1 MYDDMMNHKM
11 IKVLLVMLVVSIIFV
26 PPVAMGQS
34 YAPGY
39 GYLRMPIRVHHSPTI
54 CAIEP
59 PQDSKFQKVGQ
70 QLLDETGYAV
80 MDWGQKLNQG
90 LGKHPVWNIN
100 LIKVTL
106 DQQKVF
112 DYNKCDITIHYLPK
126 PENKDIEF
134 VAAGVTIPNFET
146 NKTNI
151 EIYYYDIQPNW
162 QKIEWTE
169 NNQDY
174 YSYVNKPKYTGFVAT
189 NTQLGSTIRHEIGHS
204 LGLGH
209 FIVPYQELQ
218 LIVKGIEDMPSI
230 MIDTLTVL
238 GVTHY
243 DITPLDVWEM
253 KSIYGDGGFGHQ
265 IPQNTGYQRIHILST
280 DKQNYQSSDKIKLL
294 IDTSGF
300 DNQTVGAVIVIDS
313 QNHLIDDYSISK
325 SNSTLYLN
333 DRYHNDGK
341 YWAEFIHPSGYFDY
355 ASFTVGNQVL
365 QSPIVIQN
373 STQQVTQ
380 IPSWIKNN
388 AKWWSEGSLSDYD
401 FTKGI
406 QYMIQ
411 NGILKIP
418 QTPAGHGL
426 LQPIPSWI
434 KHNAGWWSSG
444 QVSDDE
450 FVKAIQWLVSNGVIK
465 T

>member
-1 MYDDMMNHKM
+1 MLK
-11 IKVLLVMLVVSIIFV
+11 ILLVAALVISAIFLPHIV
-26 PPVAMGQS
+26 MGQT

-39 GYLRMPIRVHHSPTI
+39 GYLRMPIRLHHSPTI

-59 PQDSKFQKVGQ
+59 PKDPNFPKVGQ

-80 MDWGQKLNQG
+80 IDWSQKLNAG

-100 LIKVTL
+100 LIKVYL
-106 DQQKVF
+106 FQQKGF

-162 QKIEWTE
+162 QQIEWTE
-169 NNQDY
+169 NGQDY

-189 NTQLGSTIRHEIGHS
+189 TTQLDSTIRHEIGHS

-209 FIVPYQELQ
+209 FIMPYQDLQ
-218 LIVKGIEDMPSI
+218 LVIKGIRDMPSI
-230 MIDTLTVL
+230 MIDTVTVL

-253 KSIYGDGGFGHQ
+253 KSIYGDGGFDSQ
-265 IPQNTGYQRIHILST
+265 VQQKTGYQRIHMLDT
-280 DKQNYQSSDKIKLL
+280 DKQNYLPSEKITLS
-294 IDTSGF
+294 IDTYDFGS
-300 DNQTVGAVIVIDS
+300 QSVGEVLVIDS
-313 QNHLIDDYSISK
+313 DNHLIDNFGISQ

-333 DRYHNDGK
+333 DRYQKNGK
-341 YWAEFIHPSGYFDY
+341 YWAEFIGPLTGYYDY
-355 ASFTVGNQVL
+355 TSFTIGNQTEEL
-365 QSPIVIQN
+365 PITQN
-373 STQQVTQ
+373 LAQQETVQ
-380 IPSWIKNN
+380 IPNWIKHN
-388 AKWWSEGSLSDYD
+388 ARWWSAGQLDDYD
-401 FTKGI
+401 FVKGI
-406 QYMIQ
+406 QYMMQ
-411 NGILKIP
+411 NGIIKIP
-418 QTPAGHGL
+418 QTKIGNSTSAT
-426 LQPIPSWI
+426 IPSWI

-444 QVSDDE
+444 QLSDEE
-450 FVKAIQWLVSNGVIK
+450 FVKAIQWLVSNGIIK
-465 T
+465 V